1 MEEQIIKELTKIST
15 IQETTSE
22 DIKEIKSMVKEQNG
36 RVRKNENAITK
47 LNTIAGLSVGSI
59 ISYIAWILGFKQ

>member
-1 MEEQIIKELTKIST
+1 MEEKIIQELTKIST
-15 IQETTSE
+15 IQESTSE
-22 DIKEIKSMVKEQNG
+22 DIKEIKSMIKEQNG

-59 ISYIAWILGFKQ
+59 VSYIAWILGFKQ

>member
-1 MEEQIIKELTKIST
+1 MEEKIIQELTKIST
-15 IQETTSE
+15 IQKSTSE
-22 DIKEIKSMVKEQNG
+22 DIKEIKSMIKEQNG

-59 ISYIAWILGFKQ
+59 VSYIAWILGFKQ

>member
-59 ISYIAWILGFKQ
+59 ISYIAWVLGFKQ